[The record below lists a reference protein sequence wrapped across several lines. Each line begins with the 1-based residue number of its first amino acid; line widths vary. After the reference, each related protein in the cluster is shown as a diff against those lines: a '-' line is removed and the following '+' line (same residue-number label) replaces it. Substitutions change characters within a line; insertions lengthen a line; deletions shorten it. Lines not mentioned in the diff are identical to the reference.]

1 MRLLDSIV
9 ARGSP
14 TMANRV
20 KALAGRVFWFALD
33 KGYLPEGALNPVK
46 SIAGLPGGK
55 EESRDRVL
63 GEDEIRKLWAA
74 LQAHPEPTASA
85 FRLMLLTGQRPGEVL
100 AMRWDQLEGGVW
112 IIPATVAKNA
122 KVHSIPLPSMAQK
135 VLDDLIASESCSD
148 WVFPSPKGD
157 GPIRWI
163 ASARNK
169 LAAGT
174 GFDFRAHDLR
184 RTAATHWARIGVREE
199 LVSRLLNHKIPGE
212 TSEVYNRWRYL
223 PEMEKALERWVYE
236 VDRIVNKKTATV
248 ARIGRLEE

>member
-1 MRLLDSIV
+1 MQLLDSIV

-46 SIAGLPGGK
+46 SISGLPGGK

-63 GEDEIRKLWAA
+63 GEGEIRKLWAA

-100 AMRWDQLEGGVW
+100 KMRWDQMATLEGFRVW
-112 IIPATVAKNA
+112 TVPATVAKNA
-122 KVHSIPLPSMAQK
+122 KIHSIPLPSKTSSILEALSEAK
-135 VLDDLIASESCSD
+135 ASK

-199 LVSRLLNHKIPGE
+199 LVARLLNHKIHGE

-223 PEMEKALERWVYE
+223 PEMENALERWVYE

-248 ARIGRLEE
+248 ARIG